1 MSENNFNIEPKE
13 IITTTTITKIT
24 ITTHNIIMNS
34 SINLLVGYY
43 DDKDKY
49 VETIHLVLD
58 GEDYKQWKLSSND
71 TYLLNW
77 VCNKLNLTIQ

>member
-1 MSENNFNIEPKE
+1 MSENNFTILPKE

-24 ITTHNIIMNS
+24 ITTHNIIINES
-34 SINLLVGYY
+34 VNLLVGYY
-43 DDKDKY
+43 DEKDNY

-58 GEDYKQWKLSSND
+58 GEDYKKWGTDDN
-71 TYLLNW
+71 YLLNW

>member
-1 MSENNFNIEPKE
+1 MENNFNIKPKE

-24 ITTHNIIMNS
+24 ITTHNIIINS
-34 SINLLVGYY
+34 SINLLVTYY

-58 GEDYKQWKLSSND
+58 GEDYKNYKDSKSD
-71 TYLLNW
+71 DYLLNW
-77 VCNKLNLTIQ
+77 ICNKLNLTIQQ

>member
-24 ITTHNIIMNS
+24 ITTHNIIINY

-58 GEDYKQWKLSSND
+58 GEDYKQWGSDDN
-71 TYLLNW
+71 YLLNW